1 MLGPQKLF
9 CEKIILHTQIPKQVN
24 MNIQR
29 PEHLDTQ
36 YIYRD
41 YGGYIFKLPRNKE
54 LSYQSI
60 ETQEYYYWTLAEL
73 SYKQLVASKTTPSG
87 ASIATN
93 QVAGWQLEADPVG
106 GLISSTTPMS
116 RYIQVNE
123 VKKSQR
129 DKLIAEA
136 LFKIYKH
143 EINTSIT
150 NPFQFIETV
159 S

>member
-1 MLGPQKLF
+1 
-9 CEKIILHTQIPKQVN
+9 

-54 LSYQSI
+54 LGYQSM
-60 ETQEYYYWTLAEL
+60 ETHEYYYWSLAETA
-73 SYKQLVASKTTPSG
+73 YKQLVIAKPAQPLVTIG
-87 ASIATN
+87 AS
-93 QVAGWQLEADPVG
+93 QVAGWQIEADPVAG
-106 GLISSTTPMS
+106 VLPPAS

-123 VKKSQR
+123 VKKSLR
-129 DKLIAEA
+129 DKLIAESLA
-136 LFKIYKH
+136 KIYTP
-143 EINTSIT
+143 EFTTRTTT

>member
-1 MLGPQKLF
+1 
-9 CEKIILHTQIPKQVN
+9 

-54 LSYQSI
+54 LGYQSM
-60 ETQEYYYWTLAEL
+60 ETQEYYYWLLAEL
-73 SYKQLVASKTTPSG
+73 AYKQLVITKSAQPLVTIGTS
-87 ASIATN
+87 
-93 QVAGWQLEADPVG
+93 QVAGWQIETDPVAG
-106 GLISSTTPMS
+106 TGNTALTVNMDGVLPPAS

-123 VKKSQR
+123 IKKSQR
-129 DKLIAEA
+129 DKLIAESLA
-136 LFKIYKH
+136 KIYTH
-143 EINTSIT
+143 ESVTSAT
-150 NPFQFIETV
+150 NPFQFIETM